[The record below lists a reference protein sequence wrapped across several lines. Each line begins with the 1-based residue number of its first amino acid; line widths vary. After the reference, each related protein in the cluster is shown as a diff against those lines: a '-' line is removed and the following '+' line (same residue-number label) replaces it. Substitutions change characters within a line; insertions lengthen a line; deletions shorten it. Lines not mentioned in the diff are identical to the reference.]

1 MCGPHGVTGVL
12 VSEKRK
18 GRGSEF
24 RTKWRQQ
31 KSEPERAV
39 EVLLAEAGE
48 GATRE
53 ETGSSLEPPGVQR
66 F

>member
-1 MCGPHGVTGVL
+1 M
-12 VSEKRK
+12 KRP
-18 GRGSEF
+18 
-24 RTKWRQQ
+24 QQ

-39 EVLLAEAGE
+39 EVLLAEAGSWK
-48 GATRE
+48 GE